1 MRLTL
6 DENHGHGCFSPWSL
20 KSPPLIIYI
29 CFYFLEE
36 STSRV
41 PFKIIWGLVGAL
53 ALAKLV
59 TIIVIF
65 AKQIRRKRKENVI
78 KVY

>member
-1 MRLTL
+1 MF
-6 DENHGHGCFSPWSL
+6 FSLEFKSL
-20 KSPPLIIYI
+20 KTPSLIIHI
-29 CFYFLEE
+29 IFNFIEE

-53 ALAKLV
+53 ALAILV

-65 AKQIRRKRKENVI
+65 AKQIRRKRKENVN

>member
-1 MRLTL
+1 MGMVVFLHGVQIT
-6 DENHGHGCFSPWSL
+6 ENPAINHSWF
-20 KSPPLIIYI
+20 
-29 CFYFLEE
+29 FYVIEE
-36 STSRV
+36 STSRI

-53 ALAKLV
+53 ALAILV

-65 AKQIRRKRKENVI
+65 AKQIRRKRKENVH

>member
-1 MRLTL
+1 MNMMGMVVFLHGVQIT
-6 DENHGHGCFSPWSL
+6 ENPAINHSCFF
-20 KSPPLIIYI
+20 
-29 CFYFLEE
+29 FYVIEE
-36 STSRV
+36 STSRI

-53 ALAKLV
+53 ALAILV

-65 AKQIRRKRKENVI
+65 AKQIRRKRKENVN

>member
-1 MRLTL
+1 MKMMGMVVFLHGVQIT
-6 DENHGHGCFSPWSL
+6 ENPAINHSCFFDV
-20 KSPPLIIYI
+20 I
-29 CFYFLEE
+29 EE
-36 STSRV
+36 STSRI

-53 ALAKLV
+53 ALAILV

-65 AKQIRRKRKENVI
+65 AKQIRRKRKENVN